1 MEPPGASSASGSGFA
16 TRLLNLH
23 TETIAG
29 TVYGTIVVLSLL
41 TAGAAAYADDL
52 WRLAVITAAAMIVLW
67 AAHVYAHGLGESA
80 EAGRRLRTHEIAG
93 IARRESSILLA
104 AVLPEAAI
112 GLGALGLVA
121 GPTALWLAVGA
132 GVAALVAQAVRY
144 AYLERLSWVGTA
156 LTVGLNLLFG
166 LTFVALKV
174 LLAH

>member
-1 MEPPGASSASGSGFA
+1 M
-16 TRLLNLH
+16 RLLHGH

-41 TAGAAAYADDL
+41 TAGAAAYTDDL
-52 WRLAVITAAAMIVLW
+52 WRLVVITACGMTVLW
-67 AAHVYAHGLGESA
+67 AAHVYAHGLGESVKS
-80 EAGRRLRTHEIAG
+80 GRRLRIGEVAV

-112 GLGALGLVA
+112 ALGALGVVA
-121 GPTALWLAVGA
+121 GRTALWIAFGF
-132 GVAALVAQAVRY
+132 GVAALTVQAFRY
-144 AYLERLSWVGTA
+144 AYLERLSPGGTA
-156 LTVGLNLLFG
+156 LAIGLNLVFG